1 MHIAVIGA
9 GLIGA
14 AAARHLAKAGHKTTL
29 IGPNEPASFAK
40 HTGVFGSH
48 YDEGRITRSLDP
60 NPFWSR
66 VGRRAI
72 ARYGEIAHEGA
83 NAFYT
88 EAGCAIAGPK
98 NSPIMAQMA
107 QTVQAE
113 KIACASYNDG
123 EIATALP
130 MLSFPS
136 GTSLTIERQNA
147 GHISPRRLVAAQIAA
162 AKKFG
167 ATHLPQVAT
176 DITETAQGVRVAHA
190 GGHVQADRVLVAAG
204 AYSAA
209 LLGLSTPIDV
219 MQRTVVLMQLSAAE
233 ADRLTGLPSLIW
245 FDDQG
250 IDCYMLPPIRY
261 PDGNIYLKTGGDRVD
276 VPLRGA
282 QAINAWFQGGGD
294 TAVAHMLLQAT
305 QAVLPGLRVESH
317 RAAPC
322 VTSYTQAD
330 YPMIGQLSPR
340 ISVATAGCG
349 RAAKSSDELGRLGAI
364 TVLGQPLPD
373 WAQVCVAP

>member
-14 AAARHLAKAGHKTTL
+14 AAARHLAKMGHQITL
-29 IGPNEPASFAK
+29 IGPDEPANFAN

-66 VGRRAI
+66 VGRNSI
-72 ARYGEIAHEGA
+72 ARYGEIAREGDT
-83 NAFYT
+83 AFYT
-88 EAGCAIAGPK
+88 ETGCAIAGPK
-98 NSPIMAQMA
+98 DSPLIAEMAK
-107 QTVQAE
+107 TVQAE
-113 KIACASYNDG
+113 NITCSTYQDG
-123 EIATALP
+123 EISTVLP
-130 MLSFPS
+130 MLSFPA
-136 GTSLTIERQNA
+136 GTSLTLEPENA

-162 AKKFG
+162 AKRQG
-167 ATHLPQVAT
+167 ATHLPQIAT
-176 DITETAQGVRVAHA
+176 NITETAQGVRIAHA
-190 GGHVQADRVLVAAG
+190 SGHVQADRVLVAAG

-219 MQRTVVLMQLSAAE
+219 MQRTVVMMQLGPDE
-233 ADRLTGLPSLIW
+233 AHRLASLPSLIW
-245 FDDQG
+245 FDSQG

-282 QAINAWFQGGGD
+282 QAITAWFKSGGD
-294 TAVAHMLLQAT
+294 TQVAQMLLQAT
-305 QAVLPGLRVESH
+305 RAVLPGLQVASH
-317 RAAPC
+317 HAVPC

-340 ISVATAGCG
+340 VSVATAGCG
-349 RAAKSSDELGRLGAI
+349 RAAKSSDELGRLGAT

-373 WAQVCVAP
+373 WAKVCVAP